1 MKKLLRK
8 LTGWMVKKTN
18 YTPEL
23 LLPIQPIIINP
34 EDLQHIK
41 MQKAV
46 SKHEWY
52 AAQVEPDC
60 FVKQFKYDV
69 ANNLLDI
76 IQIKADETPDCIVYS
91 VDILFKCI

>member
-1 MKKLLRK
+1 MKKILMK
-8 LTGWMVKKTN
+8 IIDWMVEKTN
-18 YTPEL
+18 YTPP
-23 LLPIQPIIINP
+23 LPLSIQPTIIKP

-46 SKHEWY
+46 SKHECY
-52 AAQVEPDC
+52 AAQVSPDC
-60 FVKQFKYDV
+60 FVRQFKYDV